1 MSSLETERLLLRPPG
16 PEDAAFFTACLSD
29 YDIAK
34 NLSSVPYPYTEDDA
48 KAFIERVATARA
60 MGEGWCFTVV
70 AKEAGTPV
78 GACGLQLK
86 DGLYE
91 LGFWIAKPYWG
102 RGFATE
108 AAHRVLAFA
117 FGVVRADAVQAGW
130 FHDNVASGRVLA
142 KLGFTAT
149 HVESW
154 PSRAR
159 GERALCNRTLLTR
172 ENFGRKKPPEAPPVR
187 QSESTALAS

>member
-1 MSSLETERLLLRPPG
+1 MSTLETERLLLRPASR
-16 PEDAAFFTACLSD
+16 EDASFFTSALAD
-29 YDIAK
+29 YDIARQ
-34 NLSSVPYPYTEDDA
+34 LSSVPYPYTEEDA
-48 KAFIERVATARA
+48 DVFIETVTKARA
-60 MGEGWCFTVV
+60 MGEAWVFTVLSK
-70 AKEAGTPV
+70 ATATPV
-78 GACGLQLK
+78 GCVGLHIK
-86 DGLYE
+86 DGRYE
-91 LGFWIAKPYWG
+91 LGYWFAKPYWG

-108 AAHRVLAFA
+108 AARRVLAFT

-130 FHDNVASGRVLA
+130 FHDNIASGRVLA

-159 GERALCNRTLLTR
+159 GERVLCNRTLLTR